1 MKIRVTVSKNV
12 ILISVL
18 VVLAIIFQT
27 EAMSSF
33 SFIDA
38 PLSDRV
44 FVLLLLGVFAL
55 LGEGRLRWL
64 TAKEKV
70 TQQQIDQS
78 QTLERVLD
86 TLPPDDFHHKFMA
99 SYKLCRGRWE
109 LLIPIVKPV
118 KERSTVVV
126 PERLASFHHSVIEEM
141 LKLARLWDGEQGTKS
156 DGYGFQVYW
165 EHGMNNRYANT
176 WIPQAWEDGWYN
188 TPLQHP
194 RFMLSEAQGVLVQDL
209 DLTQPKEKPNAR
221 RQIYT
226 YSGLLGRREIINL
239 PGLAKAYA
247 EKRSQYIADTHDLEA
262 LYQTMG
268 GQSDY
273 SEEVISCFLKQ
284 HPDVRSM
291 IALPIPGNHCKQ
303 DIHRPM
309 GVILLTSK
317 SPHFIGEK
325 QVNAFANYMLPF
337 IWFLSDV
344 PPTNVDRL
352 GKAGL
357 DVEENADE

>member
-64 TAKEKV
+64 IAKEKV

-109 LLIPIVKPV
+109 LLVPIVKPV

-126 PERLASFHHSVIEEM
+126 PERLTDFHHSVIVEM
-141 LKLARLWDGEQGTKS
+141 LKLARLWDGEQGTKP

-165 EHGMNNRYANT
+165 EHSLNNRHADT
-176 WIPQAWEDGWYN
+176 WIPQAWKDGWYN
-188 TPLQHP
+188 TPLQYP
-194 RFMLSEAQGVLVQDL
+194 LFMLSEAQGVLMQDL
-209 DLTQPKEKPNAR
+209 ELTQPKEKPNAR
-221 RQIYT
+221 RRIYT
-226 YSGLLGRREIINL
+226 YSGLLGHHEIINL
-239 PGLAKAYA
+239 PGLAMAYA
-247 EKRSQYIADTHDLEA
+247 KRRPQYIADTHDLKA

-273 SEEVISCFLKQ
+273 NEELISYFLKQ

-303 DIHRPM
+303 DIHISM
-309 GVILLTSK
+309 GTILLTSK
-317 SPHFIGEK
+317 SPYFIGEK

-352 GKAGL
+352 GKAG
-357 DVEENADE
+357 VEVE

>member
-1 MKIRVTVSKNV
+1 MKLNITVSKRA
-12 ILISVL
+12 IMIGGL
-18 VVLAIIFQT
+18 VVLAILSQT
-27 EAMSSF
+27 QALSEYP
-33 SFIDA
+33 FIDA

-44 FVLLLLGVFAL
+44 FVLFLLGLFAI
-55 LGEGRLRWL
+55 LGEARLGWL
-64 TAKEKV
+64 TSKLKINK
-70 TQQQIDQS
+70 QQHDQT
-78 QTLERVLD
+78 QTLARILT
-86 TLPPDDFHHKFMA
+86 TLPPDAFHHRFME

-109 LLIPIVKPV
+109 LLIPINKPV
-118 KERSTVVV
+118 DMRGTVIA
-126 PERLASFHHSVIEEM
+126 PEQLTAFHYSVIEEI

-156 DGYGFQVYW
+156 EGYGFQVYW

-188 TPLQHP
+188 TPLQYP

-209 DLTQPKEKPNAR
+209 ELTQPKEKPNAR
-221 RQIYT
+221 RRIYT

-247 EKRSQYIADTHDLEA
+247 EKRPQYIADTHDLKA

-303 DIHRPM
+303 DTHKSM
-309 GVILLTSK
+309 GVILLTSE
-317 SPHFIGEK
+317 SPNFIGEK
-325 QVNAFANYMLPF
+325 QVNAFAHYMLPF
-337 IWFLSDV
+337 IWFLADV
-344 PPTNVDRL
+344 PPTQEEYLR
-352 GKAGL
+352 KAGR
-357 DVEENADE
+357 ESNEK